1 MSACCLFAFILMRL
15 DDAAINRELREDFK
29 MFIIEHDKK
38 MLEIGRLDGLK
49 EGRREGRQEG
59 RREGRQEERYEMVMK
74 MLVKEMPLSTISE
87 LSGLSELEIIALR
100 DGPRKNK
107 AV

>member
-1 MSACCLFAFILMRL
+1 
-15 DDAAINRELREDFK
+15 
-29 MFIIEHDKK
+29 
-38 MLEIGRLDGLK
+38 
-49 EGRREGRQEG
+49 
-59 RREGRQEERYEMVMK
+59 MVMK